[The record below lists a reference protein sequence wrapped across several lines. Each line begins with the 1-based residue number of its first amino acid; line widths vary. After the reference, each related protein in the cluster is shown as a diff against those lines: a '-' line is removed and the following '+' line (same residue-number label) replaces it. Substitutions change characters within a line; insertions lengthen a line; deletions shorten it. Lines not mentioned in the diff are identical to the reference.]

1 MTLWDQLMGIGKGL
15 GAPNIG
21 GGGKLKTLQG
31 ADTGLTTSGT
41 YDAISCPST
50 SWTRVSS
57 YTVKPQTQHAWGYGR
72 EGVEQANIGMFQ
84 FLPKT
89 SAAGGTAIATLVRV
103 AVVNSED
110 IVLKYVI
117 HSVRSERLQKDLTDG
132 KSYVFFL
139 PEDSYKAR
147 QDDKLV
153 IEIKPDTTATISG
166 TASSLR
172 VDTTI
177 YI

>member
-1 MTLWDQLMGIGKGL
+1 MTLWDALGGL
-15 GAPNIG
+15 GKQIGAPMG
-21 GGGKLKTLQG
+21 GGKGKLKTLQG
-31 ADTGLTTSGT
+31 SDVGLAASGT
-41 YDAISCPST
+41 YDATVCPST
-50 SWTRVSS
+50 SWTRVGS

-72 EGVEQANIGMFQ
+72 EGIQQANIGMLQ

-89 SAAGGTAIATLVRV
+89 SAAGGTAIAALVRI

-110 IVLKYVI
+110 IVMKYVI

-132 KSYVFFL
+132 KELVFFL
-139 PEDSYKAR
+139 AEDGYKAR
-147 QDDKLV
+147 QDDKLI

-166 TASSLR
+166 SASSLR